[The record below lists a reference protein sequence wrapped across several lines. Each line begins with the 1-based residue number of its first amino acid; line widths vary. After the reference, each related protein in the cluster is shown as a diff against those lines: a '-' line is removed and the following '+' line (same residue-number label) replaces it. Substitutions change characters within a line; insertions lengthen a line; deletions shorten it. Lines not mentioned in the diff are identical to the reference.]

1 MNRFYLAFV
10 AVSAWCLLPLS
21 PLAAQ
26 DSPPPFVMDKQY
38 SADLTIT
45 TKNGTTLQTKT
56 YVDGDKMRNDTTVNG
71 MDMSMIVRKD
81 QQKIYQVMVAQKMIM
96 EMPYDPSKLPSGG
109 ATNFGPQGK
118 FELVGPASMAG
129 IPCNKYKV
137 TSEKEKQVYFMWLD
151 MANKA
156 PVAMAS
162 ADGAFTVMWKN
173 YKVGPQDASLFE
185 PPAGY
190 QVMTMPSGGGMGQ

>member
-1 MNRFYLAFV
+1 MNRSPFVFV
-10 AVSAWCLLPLS
+10 AVAAWCLLQPS

-26 DSPPPFVMDKQY
+26 DGAPPFVMDKQY
-38 SADLTIT
+38 SADLTIS
-45 TKNGTTLQTKT
+45 TKNGTTIQTRS

-81 QQKIYQVMVAQKMIM
+81 QQKIYQVMISQKMIM
-96 EMPYDPSKLPSGG
+96 EMPYDPDKIPGNS
-109 ATNFGPQGK
+109 ATSFGPQGK
-118 FELVGPASMAG
+118 FELVGPETMAG

-151 MANKA
+151 MVHKA
-156 PVAMAS
+156 PVGMAA
-162 ADGAFTVMWKN
+162 ADGAFSVTWKN

-190 QVMTMPSGGGMGQ
+190 QVMNMPAAPGMGQ